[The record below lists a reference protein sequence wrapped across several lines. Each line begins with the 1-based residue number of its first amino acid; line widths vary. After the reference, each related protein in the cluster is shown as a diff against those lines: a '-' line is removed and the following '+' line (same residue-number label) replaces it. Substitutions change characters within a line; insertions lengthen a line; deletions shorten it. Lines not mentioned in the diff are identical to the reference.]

1 MRRSSYCEVAVT
13 VRVLYHQD
21 PQGWWAESPE
31 IEGWTVAGESYEEVR
46 QLVEDGVSFAL
57 ASAAEERGDGFDES
71 CFASVSVEHYVPA
84 PA

>member
-1 MRRSSYCEVAVT
+1 MT

-21 PQGWWAESPE
+21 PEGWWAESPE
-31 IEGWTVAGESYEEVR
+31 IDGWTVAGESYDEVR

-57 ASAAEERGDGFDES
+57 ASAVEDRGESFDEAR
-71 CFASVSVEHYVPA
+71 FADLTLEHYVPA